1 MYFGCSTEAKKNVV
15 VLNVE
20 LKASFVVV
28 VENQMAG
35 SMAIQPSQHA
45 LLIAKNTVSHAY
57 VCVLMMMG
65 LGLCFTTVFA

>member
-1 MYFGCSTEAKKNVV
+1 MYFGCATEAKKNVV

-20 LKASFVVV
+20 LKASFAVV

-45 LLIAKNTVSHAY
+45 LLIAKNTVSHA
-57 VCVLMMMG
+57 
-65 LGLCFTTVFA
+65 